1 MKHLLLNSIS
11 ANSHGK
17 VVTYITNTDN
27 NNKND
32 NDYNNDKNIDN
43 ENDDDNDDEYI
54 LIHLSFLSLLSLALF
69 SLSTLK
75 LGIYSNIFYIS
86 DNNRDTDKK
95 LSAYDPWGP
104 PTTSRMSWM
113 TQQIIEILSQKFQ
126 HMLLGVYPLHQEH
139 CG

>member
-1 MKHLLLNSIS
+1 ML
-11 ANSHGK
+11 ANSHSK

-27 NNKND
+27 NNNND
-32 NDYNNDKNIDN
+32 NDNDNDKDIDN
-43 ENDDDNDDEYI
+43 ENDNDNDDEYI

-75 LGIYSNIFYIS
+75 LGIYSKIFYIS
-86 DNNRDTDKK
+86 GNTDKK

-104 PTTSRMSWM
+104 PTTSRMSWT
-113 TQQIIEILSQKFQ
+113 TQQIIDILSQKFQ
-126 HMLLGVYPLHQEH
+126 HMFLGVYPLHQEH